1 MEISGGFCNVGG
13 GRRQS
18 IVQSLT
24 DPGASNHG
32 ALGCIT
38 VTSHTREEQEEI
50 LEFARE
56 NPGTVV
62 LKLHAKDKVYQTN
75 RAIRLTPA
83 VLDFLQERF
92 SKVEV

>member
-1 MEISGGFCNVGG
+1 M
-13 GRRQS
+13 
-18 IVQSLT
+18 QSLT
-24 DPGASNHG
+24 DPGSSSNGSLAS
-32 ALGCIT
+32 IT
-38 VTSHTREEQEEI
+38 VTIHNKEEQEEI
-50 LEFARE
+50 LKFARE

-62 LKLHAKDKVYQTN
+62 LKLLAKDKVYQTN